1 MTMGTLIALII
12 LGLLL
17 VVFGADGLIEG
28 ASVIARK
35 LGVSEFVIG
44 VILVGFGTSLPELVV
59 SVTGA
64 IEKNSA
70 IAIGNVVGSNIF
82 NVLVILA
89 VTALFN
95 PIDITRINRH
105 RDIPLTFSMSALVLL
120 LGWALGDGLSRIDG
134 AILLLVFAGYIF
146 LNFKWNDA
154 RVEAEAPHKRISLA
168 VAILLVL
175 VGLGA
180 LIYGGRLFVDKSVEL
195 AKMLHVSDKFIAITV
210 LAVGTSLPEFVTA
223 VIAAAKKHSQ
233 MALGNILGSITFNM
247 MLILGTSAVISPMSF
262 ADMHWVDLSTLSLS
276 IIMLWTC
283 IYTGKRNQLDRFDA
297 AIMIATACAYFVWL
311 FTKL

>member
-1 MTMGTLIALII
+1 MTLNIALII

-28 ASVIARK
+28 ASAVARK

-64 IEKNSA
+64 VERNSA

-89 VTALFN
+89 ATALVH
-95 PIDITRINRH
+95 PIHITHINRH
-105 RDIPLTFSMSALVLL
+105 KDIPLTFCMSALVLL
-120 LGWALGDGLSRIDG
+120 LGWALGDGLSRLDG
-134 AILLLVFAGYIF
+134 AVLLLVFAGYIF
-146 LNFKWNDA
+146 LNFRWNGA
-154 RVEAEAPHKRISLA
+154 RAEEELPQRHIPLSLA
-168 VAILLVL
+168 IILVFAGLAALVF
-175 VGLGA
+175 
-180 LIYGGRLFVDKSVEL
+180 GGRLFVDRSVDL
-195 AKMLHVSDKFIAITV
+195 AHEIGVSDKFIAITV

-223 VIAAAKKHSQ
+223 LVAALKKHSQ

-247 MLILGTSAVISPMSF
+247 MLILGASAVIYPMSF
-262 ADMHWVDLSTLSLS
+262 AAMHWVDLSTLSVS

-297 AIMIATACAYFVWL
+297 VVMLCAACAYFVWL

>member
-1 MTMGTLIALII
+1 MTLDILLII

-28 ASVIARK
+28 ASSVARK

-64 IEKNSA
+64 IEDNSA

-89 VTALFN
+89 VTALFC

-105 RDIPLTFSMSALVLL
+105 RDIPLTFAMAALVLT
-120 LGWALGDGLSRIDG
+120 LGWAFGDGLSRLDG

-146 LNFKWNDA
+146 LNFRWNGAREDPDA
-154 RVEAEAPHKRISLA
+154 PKRHIPLLP
-168 VAILLVL
+168 AILLVL
-175 VGLGA
+175 GGLAA
-180 LIYGGRLFVDKSVEL
+180 LVYGGRMFVDRSVDL
-195 AKMLHVSDKFIAITV
+195 AHRIGVSDKFIAITV

-223 VIAAAKKHSQ
+223 LVAALKKHSQ

-262 ADMHWVDLSTLSLS
+262 ADMHWVDLSTLSVAIL
-276 IIMLWTC
+276 MLWTC

-297 AIMIATACAYFVWL
+297 AVMLGAACAYFVWL
-311 FTKL
+311 FIKL